1 MAKSDAKARTGPSSS
16 SPRPPASVPDNSEWP
31 DNFEGT
37 ERQKRS
43 LKRIEAVIGQKPWE
57 WVAEFLP
64 KQ

>member
-1 MAKSDAKARTGPSSS
+1 MTKSDAKAHTGQSSASPGPSD
-16 SPRPPASVPDNSEWP
+16 PDNSEWP

-57 WVAEFLP
+57 WLAEFLP

>member
-1 MAKSDAKARTGPSSS
+1 MAKSDAKARTGPSSASPGS
-16 SPRPPASVPDNSEWP
+16 SDPDNREWP